1 VAVLRTVFV
10 WPPSGFPDRPWC
22 DDPGADAFAKVSRAI
37 CDRYSEA
44 LATVGLVHKVGSV
57 RIIDRGCDQ
66 EGVVVRPPG
75 DEPLVSFVGEGRP
88 EGFERGHVALP
99 AGFAGWPL
107 ERQQI
112 TVLDV
117 VHDVM
122 VTMAAARGIDNAD
135 RLERARHHV
144 LKHQYTFSWIS
155 PWRSAPRGRGKGPHR
170 VPLSARVRYRLE
182 PNGFGVAMLEVGRTV
197 GADEVEVIA
206 VSREHPTWTT
216 DKSFKRSARTLR
228 WSGPSYV
235 SVVPY
240 VTAWGQIGPT
250 VSLALSESSDESE
263 SLEFVEGLGA
273 DSPVPRRTVQDRA
286 RDVTVPAEAAAQASM
301 LASRSV
307 ADRVALAGDPGTG
320 SALVAQLALDPS
332 PAVRRIIA
340 AGRRVAPEV
349 LRALVTDHDR
359 RVREELMRNP
369 ATPDDV
375 VVTLVADPDRRVR
388 WSVLN
393 RSAHPA
399 PVLLAMA
406 QATERDL
413 RWMTAERIRLDPA
426 SEALLARDDDE
437 TVRHQIA
444 RRTTDPTQLLALLE
458 DPHPL
463 VRGGVLENPAVRLEH
478 RLALIGDP
486 SPDVRL
492 LLVGRRPLPLD
503 ACLTLARDRSSRVR
517 QALARA
523 SWAPDEVIQL
533 LLADRNPEVVRQI
546 SLRRDQHSAP

>member
-1 VAVLRTVFV
+1 MAVLRTVFV
-10 WPPSGFPDRPWC
+10 WPPSGFPDQPWC
-22 DDPGADAFAKVSRAI
+22 TDPGADAFAKVSRAI

-44 LATVGLVHKVGSV
+44 LATTGLVHKVGSV

-66 EGVVVRPPG
+66 DGSVVRPPG
-75 DEPLVSFVGEGRP
+75 DEPLVSFVGQVRP
-88 EGFERGHVALP
+88 ESFELGHVALP

-112 TVLDV
+112 AVLNV
-117 VHDVM
+117 VHDIMVM
-122 VTMAAARGIDNAD
+122 MAAERGIENAH
-135 RLERARHHV
+135 RLELARQHV
-144 LKHQYTFSWIS
+144 LKHQYGFSWTS
-155 PWRSAPRGRGKGPHR
+155 PWKPAPRARGKGPHP
-170 VPLSARVRYRLE
+170 VPLSARARYRLE
-182 PNGFGVAMLEVGRTV
+182 PDGYGVAVLEVGQIV

-228 WSGPSYV
+228 WTGPSCA

-240 VTAWGQIGPT
+240 LTAWGQSGPT
-250 VSLALSESSDESE
+250 LSLALGERSTENE
-263 SLEFVEGLGA
+263 SLEFVERMGR
-273 DSPVPRRTVQDRA
+273 DPSVPRRTVQDRA
-286 RDVTVPAEAAAQASM
+286 RDVTVPAEGAAQAG
-301 LASRSV
+301 LLNSRSV

-320 SALVAQLALDPS
+320 SAVVAQLAHDAS

-340 AGRRVAPEV
+340 ARQRAAPEV
-349 LRALVTDHDR
+349 LRALVTDRDR
-359 RVREELMRNP
+359 RVRENLMRNP

-375 VVTLVADPDRRVR
+375 VLTLVTDPDRRVR

-393 RSAHPA
+393 RSEHPA
-399 PVLLAMA
+399 PLLLAMA

-444 RRTTDPTQLLALLE
+444 RRTTDPARLLALIE

-478 RLALIGDP
+478 LLALIGDP

-523 SWAPDEVIQL
+523 SWAPDEVVQL

-546 SLRRDQHSAP
+546 GLRRDQRQP